1 MWRFVLDLIYVLS
14 LEIGAAGSGPNSLK
28 MDYFEIFGLPPVLN
42 LDLSELEKR
51 FYELSRKYHPD
62 FHNDGSHTEQEKAL
76 RMTARL
82 TDAYRTLKDPTRRAE
97 YLLESNGFIIDRSKV
112 PKTLL
117 MEVFD
122 INEELERIRAGR
134 QSGQDIGELVDEL
147 KLFHKQIAEK
157 RVIYDEE
164 LYRACTRW
172 DAVVSSGASEED
184 RQQELIS
191 LSEIISRASYIRN
204 LEIEIEN
211 EVSL

>member
-1 MWRFVLDLIYVLS
+1 VWRFVLDLIYVLS
-14 LEIGAAGSGPNSLK
+14 LKIGAAGSGPNSLK

-62 FHNDGSHTEQEKAL
+62 FHNDGSNTEQEKAL

-82 TDAYRTLKDPTRRAE
+82 NDAYRTLKDPTRRAE
-97 YLLESNGFIIDRSKV
+97 YLLESNGFTIDRSKV

-117 MEVFD
+117 MEVFE
-122 INEELERIRAGR
+122 INEELEQIRAGR

-147 KLFHKQIAEK
+147 KQFHKQIAEK

-172 DAVVSSGASEED
+172 DTVVSSGASEED